1 MGISTKEGGKV
12 SDEELNSSLAIQ
24 GYLNF
29 SELQSALL
37 RGLGAQSFV
46 ALAIAIGLALL
57 DSVNLIYTGPQ
68 AALIVWL
75 ASSIAGYLRGM
86 KTAKTLFASGVPIDL
101 EVEEEEVEE
110 Q

>member
-1 MGISTKEGGKV
+1 MGIQETKGDKMSE
-12 SDEELNSSLAIQ
+12 EELNSNPTIQ

-86 KTAKTLFASGVPIDL
+86 KTAKSLFSAGIPIDL
-101 EVEEEEVEE
+101 QIEEENE
-110 Q
+110 

>member
-1 MGISTKEGGKV
+1 MGIQETKGDKMSE
-12 SDEELNSSLAIQ
+12 EELNSNPTIQ

-46 ALAIAIGLALL
+46 ALAIAICLALL

-86 KTAKTLFASGVPIDL
+86 KTAKSLFASGIPIDL
-101 EVEEEEVEE
+101 QIEEENE
-110 Q
+110 

>member
-1 MGISTKEGGKV
+1 MSE
-12 SDEELNSSLAIQ
+12 EELNSSLAIQ

-101 EVEEEEVEE
+101 EVEEEEVND

>member
-1 MGISTKEGGKV
+1 M

-46 ALAIAIGLALL
+46 ALAIAIGLAIL

>member
-1 MGISTKEGGKV
+1 M

-101 EVEEEEVEE
+101 EVEEEEVDD

>member
-1 MGISTKEGGKV
+1 V
-12 SDEELNSSLAIQ
+12 SEEELNSSLAIQ

-101 EVEEEEVEE
+101 EVEEEEVND

>member
-1 MGISTKEGGKV
+1 M
-12 SDEELNSSLAIQ
+12 SDEELNSNPTIQ

-29 SELQSALL
+29 SELQSAIL

-46 ALAIAIGLALL
+46 ALAIAIGLAML

-75 ASSIAGYLRGM
+75 ASSIAGYLRSM
-86 KTAKTLFASGVPIDL
+86 KTAKKLFSSGIPIDL
-101 EVEEEEVEE
+101 
-110 Q
+110 